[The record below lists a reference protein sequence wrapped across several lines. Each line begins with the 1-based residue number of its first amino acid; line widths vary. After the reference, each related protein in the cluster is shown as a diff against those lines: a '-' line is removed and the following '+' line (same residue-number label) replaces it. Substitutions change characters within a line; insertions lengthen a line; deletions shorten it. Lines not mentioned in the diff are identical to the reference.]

1 MMTLMKPEELG
12 LYPGS
17 LKKLQEWASGCWK
30 ENPKVIDPKTPEV

>member
-17 LKKLQEWASGCWK
+17 LKKCAGVGFRVLER
-30 ENPKVIDPKTPEV
+30 EP